1 MFARRSPGICTAGRP
16 RRLLHN
22 VGLFVSHAAHHL
34 HSEYVI
40 RNSDRL
46 VGYAEREI
54 DLIAQHD
61 QHLVF
66 IEVRA
71 RRNPRFASPAA
82 SVDRRKQQKL
92 LRAAQFFL
100 QKHPELAR
108 LPCRFDVIAFQPPQS
123 PAQEAPLWIRGAFT
137 S

>member
-1 MFARRSPGICTAGRP
+1 MNNKGTQFE
-16 RRLLHN
+16 
-22 VGLFVSHAAHHL
+22 VHAAHFL
-34 HSEYVI
+34 VRQGLRI
-40 RNSDRL
+40 IDRNYRCRC
-46 VGYAEREI
+46 GEI

-82 SVDRRKQQKL
+82 SVDRRKQQQL

-123 PAQEAPLWIRGAFT
+123 PAQEAPQWIRGAFT